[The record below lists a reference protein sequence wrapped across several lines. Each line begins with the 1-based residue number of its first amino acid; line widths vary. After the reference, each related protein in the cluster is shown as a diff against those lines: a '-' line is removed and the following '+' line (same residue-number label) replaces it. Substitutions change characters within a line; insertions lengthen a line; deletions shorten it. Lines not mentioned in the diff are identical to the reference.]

1 MDYLNDFAD
10 ERLINGCVYC
20 VDGLEET
27 RDHVPSRIL
36 LKPPYPTNLP
46 VVAACRKCNAG
57 FSLDEE
63 YVAALLECVLAGS
76 TDPLKIR
83 HERVARGLERN
94 STLRAR
100 LESSKREE
108 NGRTIFSVEEDR
120 IRNVICKLAKGHAAY
135 ELSTPYR
142 EAPDFIVWRTIPEM
156 TKDEWEDFD
165 AAHVGGVINEIGSR
179 NMQRLLATQ
188 VLFESENGDHIS
200 MNLLVNDWIEV
211 QNGRYRYQAIE
222 EPEFVKI
229 KIVIAEYLAC
239 EVTWNRDSY

>member
-1 MDYLNDFAD
+1 MDYLNNFAD
-10 ERLINGCVYC
+10 ERLIIGCIYC
-20 VDGLEET
+20 SGGLEET

-36 LKPPYPTNLP
+36 LEPPYPANLP
-46 VVAACRKCNAG
+46 VVPACRDCNAG

-63 YVAALLECVLAGS
+63 YFAALLECVLAGS
-76 TDPLKIR
+76 TDPAKIR

-94 STLRAR
+94 FALRER

-108 NGRTIFSVEEDR
+108 NGRIVFAVEEGR
-120 IRNVICKLAKGHAAY
+120 IRNVICKLAKGHATY

-142 EAPDFIVWRTIPEM
+142 AEPDLISWCPISEM

-165 AAHVGGVINEIGSR
+165 AAHVGGAINEIGSR

-188 VLFESENGDHIS
+188 VLLESENGERIP

-211 QNGRYRYQAIE
+211 QAGRYRYQAIDE
-222 EPEFVKI
+222 LDVVRI

-239 EVTWNRDSY
+239 EVVWSRDSY

>member
-10 ERLINGCVYC
+10 ERLANGCVYC
-20 VDGLEET
+20 FGGLEET

-36 LKPPYPTNLP
+36 LELPYPTNLP
-46 VVAACRKCNAG
+46 VVPACRECNAG

-63 YVAALLECVLAGS
+63 YVATLLECVLAGS
-76 TDPLKIR
+76 TDPSRIR
-83 HERVARGLERN
+83 HERVSRGLERN
-94 STLRAR
+94 SALRAR
-100 LESSKREE
+100 LESSKWEE
-108 NGRTIFSVEEDR
+108 NGRTIFSVEENR

-142 EAPDFIVWRTIPEM
+142 ATPDRIAWCPIPEM

-165 AAHVGGVINEIGSR
+165 AVHVGGVINEIGSR

-188 VLFESENGDHIS
+188 VLLESENGDPIF

-211 QNGRYRYQAIE
+211 QHARYRYQVIE
-222 EPEFVKI
+222 EFEIVRI

-239 EVTWNRDSY
+239 EVIWNRDSY

>member
-10 ERLINGCVYC
+10 ERLIVGCVYC
-20 VDGLEET
+20 SSGLEET

-36 LKPPYPTNLP
+36 LEPPYPTNLP
-46 VVAACRKCNAG
+46 VVPACRDCNAG

-63 YVAALLECVLAGS
+63 YFAALLECVLAGS
-76 TDPLKIR
+76 TDPSKMQ
-83 HERVARGLERN
+83 HERVARSLERN
-94 STLRAR
+94 SALRAR
-100 LESSKREE
+100 LESSRREE
-108 NGRTIFSVEEDR
+108 NGRTVFAVEEGR

-142 EAPDFIVWRTIPEM
+142 AEPDLIAWRPIPEM

-165 AAHVGGVINEIGSR
+165 AAHVGGAINEIGSR

-188 VLFESENGDHIS
+188 VLLESESGDRIP

-211 QNGRYRYQAIE
+211 QDGRYRYQAIE
-222 EPEFVKI
+222 EFEVVRI

-239 EVTWNRDSY
+239 EVIWNRDSY

>member
-20 VDGLEET
+20 WGGVGET

-36 LKPPYPTNLP
+36 LEPPYPTNLP
-46 VVAACRKCNAG
+46 VVPACRDCNAG

-63 YVAALLECVLAGS
+63 YFAALLECVLTGS
-76 TDPLKIR
+76 TDPSKMR

-94 STLRAR
+94 SVLRTR

-108 NGRTIFSVEEDR
+108 NGRTIFAVEEER

-142 EAPDFIVWRTIPEM
+142 AEPDHVAWCPISEM
-156 TKDEWEDFD
+156 TKHEWEDFD
-165 AAHVGGVINEIGSR
+165 AAYVGGAINEIGSR
-179 NMQRLLATQ
+179 NMQRLMVTQ
-188 VLFESENGDHIS
+188 VLLESKSGDNIP
-200 MNLLVNDWIEV
+200 MDLLVNDWIDV
-211 QNGRYRYQAIE
+211 QDGRYRYQVIE
-222 EPEFVKI
+222 EIEAVRI

-239 EVTWNRDSY
+239 EVIWNRDSY